1 MPNDLAK
8 YQIPLNMVAPAGLLY
23 KMTQC
28 GVTDTAYIKQH
39 VGNWKMQCFQSQGTE
54 EKCIFDGCLLKN
66 LAVCEMSFWPFAV
79 LENGLY
85 VWILALALIG

>member
-8 YQIPLNMVAPAGLLY
+8 YQIPLNMVAPADLLY

-39 VGNWKMQCFQSQGTE
+39 VGNWKMQCFRGQSTE
-54 EKCIFDGCLLKN
+54 EKCIFDGCLLKKTCC
-66 LAVCEMSFWPFAV
+66 L
-79 LENGLY
+79 
-85 VWILALALIG
+85 